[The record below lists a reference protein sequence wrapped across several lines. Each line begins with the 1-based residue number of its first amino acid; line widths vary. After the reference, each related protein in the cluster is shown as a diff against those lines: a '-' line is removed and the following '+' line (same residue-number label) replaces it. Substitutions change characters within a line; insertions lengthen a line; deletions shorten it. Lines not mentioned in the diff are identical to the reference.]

1 MSKYKC
7 KYGLYHDK
15 PCVNNE
21 PSSNNGWTYT
31 AYAKYLAPNTVDD
44 NQIYRTYQQC
54 TKSYTPLMIDRLPN
68 KKYPP
73 FSKDEAIGCVS
84 LGLLHNDE
92 LARSYYN
99 FCNIDRDFKR
109 ELTLKSTI
117 DAAKTLYN
125 LKDRHRNAVWELE
138 AVEAYP
144 LAFKLAPWDVYY
156 CKKMGGKKAS
166 IFESI
171 AFYLNAASTIAKGN
185 KSVRMLLWLQ
195 LEDMNH
201 WLLKFV
207 PKNKWVKDYF
217 GPDHDFV
224 KNL

>member
-44 NQIYRTYQQC
+44 NQIYRTFQSC
-54 TKSYTPLMIDRLPN
+54 TRSYTPLMIDRLPG
-68 KKYPP
+68 KYTPP
-73 FSKDEAIGCVS
+73 FSKDETIGCVS
-84 LGLLHNDE
+84 LGLLHNKE
-92 LARSYYN
+92 LANSYYN
-99 FCNIDRDFKR
+99 FCNIDRSFQRKLTFKSFWR
-109 ELTLKSTI
+109 
-117 DAAKTLYN
+117 AAKVLYS

-138 AVEAYP
+138 ATEAYP
-144 LAFKLAPWDVYY
+144 LAFKLAPWDIYY
-156 CKKMGGKKAS
+156 CKKMSGNKAS
-166 IFESI
+166 IFESV

-217 GPDHDFV
+217 GPEHDFV